1 MSRNLP
7 FWPRNVRRARIYG
20 ARLGRS
26 ALRSRPK
33 YRSIFFHQPKCGGTS
48 ISEAMYATVPIKDRV
63 GVIDA
68 DSTRKA
74 AALWHAGVN
83 DVMPCHDDFENAA
96 KVFELREKLLL
107 QHLAWDTWLVHGHIL
122 YSELADQVFGD
133 LYRFVTIMRHPVE
146 RTLSNYRMSVRQ
158 GTVPSDFDAYLDS
171 YVAHAHAMTSLRY
184 LSGRAVVAQTDAPV
198 ALTVAKERLK
208 KFTVVGFLDDL
219 RKFQTDY
226 RDVFGVGLNIGAY
239 NVGVGSILDLS
250 AAQRRKLEDLCG
262 PDIDLYDAARRDF
275 N

>member
-1 MSRNLP
+1 MSRHLP

-33 YRSIFFHQPKCGGTS
+33 HRSIFFHQPKCGGTS

-96 KVFELREKLLL
+96 KVFELREKMLL
-107 QHLAWDTWLVHGHIL
+107 QHLAWDTWLVHGHVL

-133 LYRFVTIMRHPVE
+133 LYRFVTIMRSPVE
-146 RTLSNYRMSVRQ
+146 RTLSNYRMSARQ

-171 YVAHAHAMTSLRY
+171 YAARAHAMTSLRY
-184 LSGRAVVAQTDAPV
+184 LSGRAVIDQNDVSALMQVAQ
-198 ALTVAKERLK
+198 ERLK
-208 KFTVVGFLDDL
+208 KFTVIGFLDDL
-219 RKFQTDY
+219 QKFQTDY
-226 RDVFGVGLNIGAY
+226 REAFDVSLHIGSYNIGAGP
-239 NVGVGSILDLS
+239 NVDLNSAQKRRLD
-250 AAQRRKLEDLCG
+250 DLCG
-262 PDIDLYDAARRDF
+262 PDIELYDAARRIHA
-275 N
+275 